1 MHRFKEL
8 KVWNKS
14 MILSKEVY
22 NYCRGLPSF
31 ERYGLISQMQR
42 SAVSISSNIAEG
54 AGRDSKKSFSY
65 FIQIAIASSFELET
79 QLLLTKDIYTEIE
92 DAKYSSLALHLSEV
106 QKMLVSF
113 RSHLLKQ

>member
-8 KVWNKS
+8 KVWNES
-14 MILSKEVY
+14 MFLSKEVY
-22 NYCRGLPSF
+22 RYCRLLPEQ

-79 QLLLTKDIYTEIE
+79 LLLLSKDIYTQI
-92 DAKYSSLALHLSEV
+92 DDDKYDELCE
-106 QKMLVSF
+106 
-113 RSHLLKQ
+113 